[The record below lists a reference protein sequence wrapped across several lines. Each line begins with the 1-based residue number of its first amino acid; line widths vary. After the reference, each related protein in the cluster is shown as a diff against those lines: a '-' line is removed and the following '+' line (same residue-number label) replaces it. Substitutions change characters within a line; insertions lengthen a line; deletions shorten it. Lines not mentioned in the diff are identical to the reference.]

1 MKEQTIDGSPAT
13 LTAAIAN
20 GDPSAVAAC
29 YAEAARL
36 LAPGAGLLNGRAEI
50 ERFWRTGIELG
61 LASLDLEHLAC
72 DQSAALAYELGRYE
86 LRLAPPESAP
96 IVESG
101 HYLVVHKHQGED
113 WGRAVEFF
121 APDRPTEGNR
131 S

>member
-1 MKEQTIDGSPAT
+1 MKKETIGSSPAT

-20 GDPSAVAAC
+20 GNPGAVAAC

-61 LASLDLEHLAC
+61 LASLDLEDLAC
-72 DQSAALAYELGRYE
+72 DQSAALAYQLGRYQ

-96 IVESG
+96 VIETG
-101 HYLVVHKHQGED
+101 HYLVVHKHRGDD
-113 WGRAVEFF
+113 WGREVEFF